1 MTRPAK
7 NKSAE
12 AAVASMSETAADLS
26 REVSTALRAIFSGSS
41 SQYDPGSPK
50 VPDRLKKEQ
59 TLSRGEEAVNVGR
72 TE

>member
-26 REVSTALRAIFSGSS
+26 REVSNALRALFSASS
-41 SQYDPGSPK
+41 NQHDPGSQK

-59 TLSRGEEAVNVGR
+59 TLSQVENAGR

>member
-26 REVSTALRAIFSGSS
+26 REISNALRALFSASS
-41 SQYDPGSPK
+41 SQHDTGSQK

-59 TLSRGEEAVNVGR
+59 TLSQVENAGR